1 MKKVFSAKG
10 NQKKAGVLYLY
21 QKINFKTK
29 TVTKRAN
36 DACYIMKKVSIQ
48 QKDIMFVNIYVN
60 V

>member
-1 MKKVFSAKG
+1 MLKETKRKLESV
-10 NQKKAGVLYLY
+10 YLY

-29 TVTKRAN
+29 TVTMRDN
-36 DACYIMKKVSIQ
+36 DECYIMIKVSIQ